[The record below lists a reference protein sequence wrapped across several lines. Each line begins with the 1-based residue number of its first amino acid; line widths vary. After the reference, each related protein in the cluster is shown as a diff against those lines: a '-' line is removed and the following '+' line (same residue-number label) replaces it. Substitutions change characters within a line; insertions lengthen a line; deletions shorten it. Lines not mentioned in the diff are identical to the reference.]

1 MCSSESQLPLRPRSC
16 RDFMR
21 KPKIQNR
28 DWPVQPIWPNS
39 ASHLCSLCLGA
50 ENRFYIFKEL
60 DLDSKG
66 LYKYMH
72 DILDFV
78 SWSTRPQVLI
88 LATQLSHKKPN
99 ISHPQS
105 RGSVAGAQGTDGVTV
120 THDGEDTHPDLEIQ
134 SCSLQLPPKLYPRF
148 MRKLQRPVCKH
159 TAIWYL
165 QNLWH
170 F

>member
-1 MCSSESQLPLRPRSC
+1 MFEGSNQDKERLPPPGTTVLSSRRRNSHVQRTQQKNVCSSESQLPLRPRSC

-88 LATQLSHKKPN
+88 LATQLSHKITKHLQPPVQR
-99 ISHPQS
+99 ISCGCSGHKRGHSDS
-105 RGSVAGAQGTDGVTV
+105 R
-120 THDGEDTHPDLEIQ
+120 
-134 SCSLQLPPKLYPRF
+134 
-148 MRKLQRPVCKH
+148 
-159 TAIWYL
+159 W
-165 QNLWH
+165 
-170 F
+170 